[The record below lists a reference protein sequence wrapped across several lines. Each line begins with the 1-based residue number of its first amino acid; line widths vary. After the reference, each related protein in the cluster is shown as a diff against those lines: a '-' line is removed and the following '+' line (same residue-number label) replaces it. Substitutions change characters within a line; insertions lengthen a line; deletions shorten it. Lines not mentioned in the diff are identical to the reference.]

1 MNVQFLS
8 NEKGKKTAVVIP
20 IKDWEE
26 IQEKLKLKD
35 EDFWETLPEHVREG
49 VNRGQKQSLA
59 GETKSHD
66 EVMQKYGKYL

>member
-35 EDFWETLPEHVREG
+35 DDFWEALPEHVKEA
-49 VNRGQKQSLA
+49 VDRGQKQSLA
-59 GETKSHD
+59 GETKSHE
-66 EVMQKYGKYL
+66 EVMQKYSKYL